1 MPGPASIHTNDR
13 ADLSAIIEALFLL
26 SPSGSVARGSQACVF
41 YDSKHAANV
50 CMGTIQ
56 SRTNVRLGMTS
67 QQCLVQAQL
76 RLRITMHRI
85 FSHGQNVGN
94 ERADHAAALGAL
106 GLTSNQNTWNR

>member
-1 MPGPASIHTNDR
+1 MI
-13 ADLSAIIEALFLL
+13 
-26 SPSGSVARGSQACVF
+26 PSMLQTS
-41 YDSKHAANV
+41 

-85 FSHGQNVGN
+85 VSHGQNVGN
-94 ERADHAAALGAL
+94 EGADRAAACGAL
-106 GLTSNQNTWNR
+106 GLTSNQNTWNRWELTFFMQQL